1 MLGILQKD
9 IIQKALEIEHNR
21 ETNLVEF
28 IEKYKNITYEE
39 KVELLKPYKLEPIV
53 DIEVIKS
60 KKIEELSKICAEKI
74 EFGIDVEINGVQEH
88 FSYKTV
94 DQNNIDDLFQLA
106 IQTGLDQ
113 PYHSDSG
120 NCKLYTP
127 EQISQIYIAQ
137 KINKTQQTTYF
148 NQLREMIVNEYT
160 KQEDKDKI
168 LAIKYGDKL
177 TGIYLDNYNV
187 MMENS
192 KNIVNALVG
201 IMTL

>member
-21 ETNLVEF
+21 GTNLVEF

-39 KVELLKPYKLEPIV
+39 KVEFLKLYKLEPIV
-53 DIEVIKS
+53 DIELIKT
-60 KKIEELSKICAEKI
+60 KKIEELNRACAEKI
-74 EFGIDVEINGVQEH
+74 ELGIDVEINGVQEH

-106 IQTGLDQ
+106 MQTGLDQ
-113 PYHSDSG
+113 PYHSDGG

-127 EQISQIYIAQ
+127 EQITQIYIAQ